1 MDSKNL
7 IVGIDGDIEKN
18 GLAIYNKKT
27 KELKY
32 SSIDF
37 FDLLKWL
44 IENKSEITQVKIEA
58 SWKISKSDFHSSIP
72 KKSLYAY
79 YEVLK
84 YSNISAS
91 IGKKVGANHEIG
103 RKIEQFC
110 IRESIPYKL
119 SMPLT
124 KRWKGKGGKIT
135 HEEIVKLL
143 QPLGIEMGKRGS
155 QDSRDAILICLY

>member
-1 MDSKNL
+1 MI
-7 IVGIDGDIEKN
+7 IVGLDPDCEKI
-18 GLAIYNKKT
+18 GMSTYNKET
-27 KELKY
+27 KELNY

-37 FDLLKWL
+37 FDLQKWL
-44 IENKSEITQVKIEA
+44 IENKLEITQVKIEA

-79 YEVLK
+79 SEVLK

-143 QPLGIEMGKRGS
+143 QPLGITISKKTN
-155 QDSRDAILICLY
+155 QDCRDSILICLY